1 MKIYFFILLFLS
13 YFTIVSLAEEVIPKW
28 EETTPVDEVAPPIE
42 ETTSVPDPRYA
53 PTRKSWELMRES
65 FRGEEPLAFIED
77 PQTRD
82 FLRVLTDRSDNPEEE
97 RKKWALAAYFA
108 QNVHAD
114 IRACHGNLDLFLK
127 KFYNNEPVSIDYA
140 YRDIGAALGVQKSVS
155 GWLILFHEE
164 LVLLRNILLGVV
176 IVLVMFFLR
185 RVPVAV
191 FKFFRVLFNL
201 PYSNAQKYFIG
212 LTLVSVVMLLLALPD
227 HWIDAGGYFVFL
239 RIVCFAS
246 LIGLLLEKLPVWLK
260 FPLLLLAILYNPVF
274 QIHLRDRDVWRFF
287 NVISIF
293 FLLIPWCVV
302 MKRLYVKSKNSLQND
317 SQTGLQNE

>member
-1 MKIYFFILLFLS
+1 MADSAVPVWGNNTMK
-13 YFTIVSLAEEVIPKW
+13 EEMAPPI

-140 YRDIGAALGVQKSVS
+140 YRDIGAALGVVN
-155 GWLILFHEE
+155 LILARKF
-164 LVLLRNILLGVV
+164 
-176 IVLVMFFLR
+176 R
-185 RVPVAV
+185 RE
-191 FKFFRVLFNL
+191 
-201 PYSNAQKYFIG
+201 
-212 LTLVSVVMLLLALPD
+212 
-227 HWIDAGGYFVFL
+227 AGRPRAAG
-239 RIVCFAS
+239 
-246 LIGLLLEKLPVWLK
+246 
-260 FPLLLLAILYNPVF
+260 
-274 QIHLRDRDVWRFF
+274 DRPRWTSPAWRPAAAT
-287 NVISIF
+287 ST
-293 FLLIPWCVV
+293 
-302 MKRLYVKSKNSLQND
+302 RR
-317 SQTGLQNE
+317 